1 MFGVVLLIPCDKAAA
16 CSPARSSI
24 SPRQSHTQDTIVERL
39 REKEGNQPSLESQPP
54 RLQQQCK
61 HPRRQCSICHSAV
74 FPAPGS
80 PIVRDRD
87 PVFPCIVRDWDPIFL
102 CIVSGVRFD
111 MGKNGAGWESMV
123 PSAPP
128 PFPPSSPHPPTPH
141 PHGLSSSPLPPSHTL
156 TPTPDPRSRGIV
168 TMFNG
173 VTKFLQPGWSYDEGG
188 IYSSHKVRHRYN
200 VRFA

>member
-1 MFGVVLLIPCDKAAA
+1 MFGVVLLIPGDKAAA

-24 SPRQSHTQDTIVERL
+24 SPRQSRTQDTIVERL
-39 REKEGNQPSLESQPP
+39 REKERNQPSLEFQPP
-54 RLQQQCK
+54 RLQRQYK

-111 MGKNGAGWESMV
+111 MGKNGAGWESIV

-128 PFPPSSPHPPTPH
+128 PPPHLHHPPTAP
-141 PHGLSSSPLPPSHTL
+141 PSRLVLPPLLLPPSPRPQTPVHVTL
-156 TPTPDPRSRGIV
+156 
-168 TMFNG
+168 
-173 VTKFLQPGWSYDEGG
+173 
-188 IYSSHKVRHRYN
+188 
-200 VRFA
+200 